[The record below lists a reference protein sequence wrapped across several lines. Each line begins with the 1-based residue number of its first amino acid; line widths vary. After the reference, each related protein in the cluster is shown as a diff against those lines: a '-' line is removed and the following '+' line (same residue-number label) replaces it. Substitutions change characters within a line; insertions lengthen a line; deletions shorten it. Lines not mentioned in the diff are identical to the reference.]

1 MAKEQSLFGS
11 VSSML
16 KSIFGTTTK
25 SVMQLE
31 KGVDIIDNYTDE
43 AYEDSIKSLLRLEDD
58 DTNLTD
64 EQIEEFYVRKQKLA
78 NIRKQLR

>member
-16 KSIFGTTTK
+16 KSVFGTTTK
-25 SVMQLE
+25 SVMQFE

-58 DTNLTD
+58 DNNLTD

-78 NIRKQLR
+78 DIRKKLR

>member
-16 KSIFGTTTK
+16 KSVFGTTTK

>member
-16 KSIFGTTTK
+16 KSVFGTTTK

-58 DTNLTD
+58 DNNLTD

-78 NIRKQLR
+78 DIRKKLR

>member
-11 VSSML
+11 VSNML
-16 KSIFGTTTK
+16 KSVFGTTTK

-31 KGVDIIDNYTDE
+31 KAVDIIDNYTDE
-43 AYEDSIKSLLRLEDD
+43 SYEDSIKSLLRLEDD

-78 NIRKQLR
+78 DIRKKLR